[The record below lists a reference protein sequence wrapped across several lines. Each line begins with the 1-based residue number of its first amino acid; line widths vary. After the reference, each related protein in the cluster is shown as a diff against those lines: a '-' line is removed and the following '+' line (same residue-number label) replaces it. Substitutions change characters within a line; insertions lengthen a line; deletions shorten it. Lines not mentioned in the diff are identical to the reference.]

1 MGFGLKSNYNYEV
14 VHTFL
19 CWIEMFKT
27 LLIFEWV
34 GMGWGGGSYIHL
46 LKFGYRYMHACMS
59 IDVRCLIQKLQSAKA
74 GISQIVLR
82 LKSKHH
88 PKSIDLSGLI
98 VNHRIVEHNSSVN
111 YIGWLTNK
119 WIIGLM

>member
-1 MGFGLKSNYNYEV
+1 MGFGLESNYNYEV
-14 VHTFL
+14 VQNIYSTITFL
-19 CWIEMFKT
+19 CWIEIFKT

-34 GMGWGGGSYIHL
+34 GMGWGGWGGGSYIHL

-82 LKSKHH
+82 L
-88 PKSIDLSGLI
+88 L
-98 VNHRIVEHNSSVN
+98 
-111 YIGWLTNK
+111 
-119 WIIGLM
+119 